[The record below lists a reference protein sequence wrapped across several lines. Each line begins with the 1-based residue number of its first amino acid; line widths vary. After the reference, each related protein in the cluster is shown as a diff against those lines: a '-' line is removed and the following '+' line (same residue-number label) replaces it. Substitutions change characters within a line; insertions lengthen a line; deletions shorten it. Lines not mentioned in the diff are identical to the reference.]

1 MRFPIAMVLT
11 LAALGAS
18 ARDIR
23 VLVWDERQP
32 EQKQAY
38 SNFLGNAIADHLRA
52 AGGFAVRSVGLDDPE
67 QGLTA
72 DVLDDTDVIVWWAHK
87 RSRDVK
93 PEKTRAV
100 VDRILSGRL
109 SLLALHSA
117 HWAPPFVEAMN
128 ERSRADARKQ
138 FAADLAKGV
147 PFVEEPARLYSVPK
161 RTDPLTPSATLEKG
175 SNGVDVVMLRLP
187 LCVFPSWRND
197 GQPSHV
203 TTLLPDHPIAKGVPA
218 LFDIPQTE
226 MYADPFHVPAP
237 DAVVFAETW
246 DKGERFR
253 SGSVWQVGEG
263 RVVYFRPGHE
273 TYPIYRQE
281 IPLRIIENTVRF
293 LGRP

>member
-1 MRFPIAMVLT
+1 MRIPIAALLT
-11 LAALGAS
+11 VAALAVS

-38 SNFLGNAIADHLRA
+38 SNFLGNAIAEHLRS
-52 AGGFAVRSVGLDDPE
+52 AGGFSVRSVGLDDPE

-100 VDRILSGRL
+100 VERLLAGRL

-128 ERSRADARKQ
+128 ERTRSDARKR
-138 FAADLAKGV
+138 FATELARGV
-147 PFVEEPARLYSVPK
+147 PLFEEPARLYSVPK
-161 RTDPLTPSATLEKG
+161 RTDALTPSSALEKG
-175 SNGVDVVMLRLP
+175 SNGTEVVKVRLP
-187 LCVFPSWRND
+187 LCVFPAWRND

-203 TTLLPDHPIAKGVPA
+203 ATLLPDHPIAKGVPA
-218 LFDIPQTE
+218 AFDIPQTE

-237 DAVVFAETW
+237 DAVVFEETW

-273 TYPIYRQE
+273 TYPIFRQE
-281 IPLRIIENTVRF
+281 IPLRIVENTVRF